1 MTKSFP
7 SHGPGPKGAGFT
19 LVELLF
25 AAAILA
31 TASIMGICGWLRVL
45 RGERLNSAQ
54 AELDIQV
61 RTAIERIRA
70 EARLSAAE
78 KMVFHPDGPGPY
90 EAISFPVAF
99 ARDDIGLVPMLS
111 ETNILWDTT
120 VIYHV
125 DTRSP
130 DRLLR
135 TTFRPRDNGMTT
147 AARREQLARVVA
159 GGSGEGCEGAGE
171 TASTRVVFANF
182 FTWKIEPLAGVF
194 DTYAPQLARQP
205 IDFGTAPLGPG
216 AHTFTFAAVG
226 RNTAAAG
233 CKLGIDTLR
242 VSPTGHAR
250 EAEDQTV
257 ADSSAPIARRYIPGG
272 SWSGHHDLL
281 ADPGEA
287 GDLSTTLVL
296 DNDRWEE
303 TNFRFCSP
311 DATHHTEARFDAAL
325 LDYVVRLTGSG
336 VVWRAGDQT
345 LDPQPTLT
353 PTNISDHAFRVLIR
367 GGDGGVIQQDG
378 RLMPMTHEELGIDWP
393 ANRRPSSYLLF
404 RIPGWHRI
412 QDCYATIALAAQHDS
427 PFAAR
432 PPFRFL
438 RLYRDGGDNSRW
450 LGLLKATRPEGGAD
464 LGPMDIGHT
473 NSYVVTFRIGGHDD
487 IGAQWAAWR
496 NRRDPGGTM
505 SAVATNVGMAAFLAR
520 REDTDWTGSPHTT
533 ALADICFLEE
543 LVTAH
548 VKEGAFV
555 SQVFDT
561 TLANPRYNLIAW
573 DEAKPHGTDIELRAR
588 AGDSAAA
595 LAALADWSA
604 AGKEPN
610 PGTLS
615 GAGFGRYLQFR
626 ARLVSDDTVGATP
639 LLRRVVCGWPGEPRM
654 VDIGGEVTVGPD
666 HGAFQVLVD
675 GQKLVKGL
683 RFELTIFKDVPGGGH
698 PRRLTSAMSME
709 VEPRNSGR

>member
-1 MTKSFP
+1 MRDRFP
-7 SHGPGPKGAGFT
+7 SCGPGQARAGFT

-25 AAAILA
+25 AAVILA
-31 TASIMGICGWLRVL
+31 VASVMGVCGWLRVL
-45 RGERLNSAQ
+45 RGERVNSAQ

-90 EAISFPVAF
+90 DAISFPVAF

-135 TTFRPRDNGMTT
+135 TTFSPRDNGMTQT
-147 AARREQLARVVA
+147 ERRSQLAQVVA
-159 GGSGEGCEGAGE
+159 GGGGEGCEGAGE
-171 TASTRVVFANF
+171 RASTRVVFANF
-182 FTWKIEPLAGVF
+182 FAWKIEPLAGVF

-205 IDFGTAPLGPG
+205 VNFGTAPLGPG
-216 AHTFTFAAVG
+216 AHTFTFTAIG
-226 RNTAAAG
+226 RNAAAGG

-257 ADSSAPIARRYIPGG
+257 AGSSAPAARRYIPGG

-281 ADPGEA
+281 VNPGDADE
-287 GDLSTTLVL
+287 LSTTLVL

-311 DATHHTEARFDAAL
+311 EGTHHAEARFDTTL

-336 VVWRAGDQT
+336 VVWRAADQT
-345 LDPQPTLT
+345 LDRNPAVT
-353 PTNISDHAFRVLIR
+353 PTNLNDHAFRVLIR
-367 GGDGGVIQQDG
+367 GGDDGVIQQDG
-378 RLMPMTHEELGIDWP
+378 RLMPMQNEWPGIDWP
-393 ANRRPSSYLLF
+393 ANRPPSSYLLF
-404 RIPGWHRI
+404 RIPGWN
-412 QDCYATIALAAQHDS
+412 QAQECYATIAVAAGHGS

-438 RLYRDGGDNSRW
+438 RLYRDGGDNTRW
-450 LGLLKATRPEGGAD
+450 LGLLKATRPEGGAN
-464 LGPMDIGHT
+464 LGPMEISRT
-473 NSYVVTFRIGGHDD
+473 NSYVVTFRIDGLDHA
-487 IGAQWAAWR
+487 GARRVAWR
-496 NRRDPGGTM
+496 NLRDPGGRM
-505 SAVATNVGMAAFLAR
+505 SVVATNMSKETFLAM
-520 REDTDWTGSPHTT
+520 RENTDWAGSPHTT
-533 ALADICFLEE
+533 ALADLCFLEE

-561 TLANPRYNLIAW
+561 TLANPLYNLIAW
-573 DEAKPHGTDIELRAR
+573 DEVKPAGTDIELRVR

-604 AGKEPN
+604 AGKESN

-615 GAGFGRYLQFR
+615 GAGFGRHLQFR

-666 HGAFQVLVD
+666 HGAFQVLVA
-675 GQKLVKGL
+675 GRKLVKGL
-683 RFELTIFKDVPGGGH
+683 RFELTIFKDVPGSGR